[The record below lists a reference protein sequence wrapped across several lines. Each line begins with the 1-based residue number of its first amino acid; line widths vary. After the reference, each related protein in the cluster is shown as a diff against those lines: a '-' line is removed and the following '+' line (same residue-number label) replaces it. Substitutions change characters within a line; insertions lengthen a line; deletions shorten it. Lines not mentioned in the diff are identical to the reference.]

1 MRKSGKLATF
11 FATKLIEE
19 VERIIDD
26 ELQVCFNFNKKY
38 KGKKKIKI

>member
-11 FATKLIEE
+11 FETKLIEE

-26 ELQVCFNFNKKY
+26 ELQVIFIYND
-38 KGKKKIKI
+38 